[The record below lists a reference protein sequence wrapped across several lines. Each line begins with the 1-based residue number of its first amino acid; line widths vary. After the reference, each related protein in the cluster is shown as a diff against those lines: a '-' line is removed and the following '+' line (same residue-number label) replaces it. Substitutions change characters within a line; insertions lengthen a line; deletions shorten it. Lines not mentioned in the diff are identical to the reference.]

1 MTYWADFAAVKQ
13 AVSLEA
19 VLRHYQVPGLRRR
32 RDQLQGCCPIHR
44 GRRDDSF
51 RAHLTKNIFQCFA
64 CQAHGNV
71 LDFVAA
77 IERCSIREAALRLQ
91 QCFGVRAAGLRLYPA
106 TASRPKGQLVR
117 KEEGSN
123 LPLRFA
129 LTGVERNHPYLV
141 QRGIHPA
148 TAAEFGVGFYPGPG
162 LMSGRIVIPIRNL
175 HGQLVAY
182 AGRALDERPPKY
194 KLPPGFRK
202 ALEMFN
208 LHRAVAA
215 VGNTVIVVEGYFDCM
230 RVHQAG
236 FPCAVALMGSSLS
249 AAQESGLLHHFA
261 RVVLML
267 DGDVAGRAA
276 SEVIVT
282 RLSSRNSV
290 QVVRVP
296 DGSQPDQLSSSTIR
310 QLLIMAGCP
319 NEGAMV
325 KRLCAGIRKTAELTG
340 ILRLDF
346 SAKFRDCRRTTNSL
360 ESWDGPDTAC
370 TGTRSTRRTRCWNC
384 GCGVSGETAN
394 WSVPGAGAG
403 STRPMTAG
411 NVRCVTCPGAS

>member
-1 MTYWADFAAVKQ
+1 MTRWADFAAVKQ

-19 VLRHYQVPGLRRR
+19 VLRRYQIPGLRRH

-77 IERCSIREAALRLQ
+77 MERCSIRDAALRLQ
-91 QCFGVRAAGLRLYPA
+91 QWFGVRTSGLRLYPA
-106 TASRPKGQLVR
+106 AADRPNRQLVR

-129 LTGVERNHPYLV
+129 LTGLEGNHPYLV
-141 QRGIHPA
+141 QRGIDPA
-148 TAAEFGVGFYPGPG
+148 TAAEFGVGFYLGPG
-162 LMSGRIVIPIRNL
+162 LMSGRIVIPIRNR

-182 AGRALDERPPKY
+182 AGRALDDRPPKY
-194 KLPPGFRK
+194 KLPAGFRK
-202 ALEMFN
+202 GLEMFN

-215 VGNTVIVVEGYFDCM
+215 GGMTVIVVEGYFDCM
-230 RVHQAG
+230 RLHQAG
-236 FPCAVALMGSSLS
+236 FPTVVALMGSSLS
-249 AAQESGLLHHFA
+249 AAQESGLLHYFA
-261 RVVLML
+261 RIVLML

-276 SEVIVT
+276 SEVIAT
-282 RLSSRNSV
+282 RLSNRRSV

-296 DGSQPDQLSSSTIR
+296 DGSQPDQLSCSSIQ

-319 NEGAMV
+319 NEGSMV
-325 KRLCAGIRKTAELTG
+325 KRNLSPA
-340 ILRLDF
+340 
-346 SAKFRDCRRTTNSL
+346 
-360 ESWDGPDTAC
+360 
-370 TGTRSTRRTRCWNC
+370 
-384 GCGVSGETAN
+384 
-394 WSVPGAGAG
+394 
-403 STRPMTAG
+403 
-411 NVRCVTCPGAS
+411 